1 MNISTILFVLTAC
14 VFGYYLY
21 VTLVKDKPA
30 KTVFNVHDASKSETY
45 NDVYSSGTSTS
56 NSHSFW
62 LLVNSMGPKTIS
74 ESFTND
80 TSTTM
85 DTRRVFESSTSS
97 TINDETVSQPLI
109 AVDLGRYKNDL
120 IVKMPMD
127 GNTPDTF
134 EVTVSN
140 IPLQRWVFVTV
151 SVEGR
156 TVDVYIDGKLV
167 RTAVA
172 ARNFVTPVNPS
183 MKVGPA
189 DEAPSFSGYIA
200 MMRYHKDVL
209 SAKEVYD
216 LYQKGP
222 GTGRMSMNFN
232 LKLSLLRDNSEI
244 KSYMF

>member
-1 MNISTILFVLTAC
+1 MNVSTILFVLTAC

-21 VTLVKDKPA
+21 VTLVKDKPS
-30 KTVFNVHDASKSETY
+30 KTVFKVHDAAKPETFS
-45 NDVYSSGTSTS
+45 DVYTSGMSTS

-62 LLVNSMGPKTIS
+62 LLVNSMAPVG
-74 ESFTND
+74 E
-80 TSTTM
+80 TSTNF
-85 DTRRVFESSTSS
+85 RRVFES
-97 TINDETVSQPLI
+97 EGLI
-109 AVDLGRYKNDL
+109 TVDLNRFKNDL
-120 IVKMPMD
+120 VVKMPMQND
-127 GNTPDTF
+127 NNDETTDTF
-134 EVTVSN
+134 EATVSN

-156 TVDVYIDGKLV
+156 TVDIYIDGKLV
-167 RTAVA
+167 RTSVA
-172 ARNFVTPVNPS
+172 TRNFATPSDIPP
-183 MKVGPA
+183 MKVGPSA
-189 DEAPSFSGYIA
+189 AQSFSGYIA

-232 LKLSLLRDNSEI
+232 LKLSLLRDSNEI